1 MTDNSTPDRPE
12 PAPAPPYPAAPP
24 TAPPAPVTTVD
35 HRDRAGGLAP
45 AVVAALAVLALLL
58 AGATAWWALGKDD
71 EGGGGDPL
79 EHVEV
84 SGGKLTVD
92 ENDSEYCDDTDIY
105 SYNDCDA
112 DSDEIY
118 TFTYEITNKGDGPA
132 NYSVIV
138 NAFDD
143 DGDFVG
149 QTYIGAT
156 HLKSGRTESDKGEF
170 SEYSTLEDDR
180 ELSDIASVKV
190 AHAER
195 TPLAN

>member
-1 MTDNSTPDRPE
+1 M
-12 PAPAPPYPAAPP
+12 
-24 TAPPAPVTTVD
+24 TTVD
-35 HRDRAGGLAP
+35 HRDRAGGLAL
-45 AVVAALAVLALLL
+45 AVVAALAALAVLALLL

-71 EGGGGDPL
+71 EGGDGDLL

-92 ENDSEYCDDTDIY
+92 ESDSEYCDDTDIY

-112 DSDEIY
+112 NSDEIY

-149 QTYIGAT
+149 QTYVGAT
-156 HLKSGRTESDKGEF
+156 HLKSGRTDSDKGEF
-170 SEYSTLEDDR
+170 SEYGTLEDDR
-180 ELSDIASVKV
+180 EPSDIASVKV

>member
-12 PAPAPPYPAAPP
+12 PVPTPPYPAAPP
-24 TAPPAPVTTVD
+24 PAPPAPVTTTD
-35 HRDRAGGLAP
+35 RRARAGRRVP
-45 AVVAALAVLALLL
+45 AVVAVLALLL
-58 AGATAWWALGKDD
+58 AGGGVAWWALGKDD

-84 SGGKLTVD
+84 SDGEFVVD
-92 ENDSEYCDDTDIY
+92 DSDSEYCDDTDIY
-105 SYNDCDA
+105 SYNDCDT
-112 DSDEIY
+112 DPDETY
-118 TFTYEITNKGDGPA
+118 EFAYEITNKGDGPA

-149 QTYIGAT
+149 QTYVGAT
-156 HLKSGRTESDKGEF
+156 HLKPGRTESDKGEF
-170 SEYSTLEDDR
+170 SEYSTLEDNR